1 MNLQQYRLFIN
12 EQREYF
18 QENLQPGFNG
28 TWDDSSWVESGW
40 LASRSA
46 KKIFNFS
53 VIQRMKG
60 MNNYIIDQ
68 DFQNFMKSVL
78 VLSYRKSN
86 SKASPQKLY
95 AELLVL
101 KRWYAELNE
110 QSPTK
115 YHPCC
120 LSTLVLEK
128 SFEILAQYSSK
139 PNLPDHAGTYSRL
152 QTMIN
157 FYGFTEQPLEFSQKL
172 LYASSHN
179 RTPKAKK
186 TKALLEQFELDE
198 NEINK
203 EKLIS
208 IRTFINIV
216 SLINLCETHGE
227 KISLNFLLLLIVT
240 GFRSTEAILLKTDSL
255 IKQPLINPSTNTQI
269 ELDGIKQYTLG
280 IKYHGAKGAGFRTH
294 WVEPLAANLVESI
307 FNSVLELTK
316 EYRAHLQYIRSK
328 NCTNFLPKSIDDINE
343 NFVEIDDL
351 IGTVFNIEHKTRR
364 GRAGKRETV
373 AKSLKHIKIFKEVD
387 NGQEHNKYYL
397 KSDINSYIQSI
408 ANYHSKHPIDYIFN
422 YEGKIEKI
430 AFEDLLFIHEFKSTA
445 LKQTLSS
452 KTNILPLTVEQ
463 INRFFGNTESLSVFE
478 KYSLLENE
486 TEYSKLSSHIP
497 RHNINTFL
505 ALSGLSE
512 HLQAM
517 LMGRVDIKQNQY
529 YQHLALKQQK
539 VAASILDKNDI
550 VLYSSEAPEV
560 QSPLEMIKKDG
571 IVAFSED
578 LNLESNLKMNL
589 QSFDTKKEVANYI
602 ADSFFDEYFDDIAV
616 SFNEMVQNSDKA
628 SAEALI
634 ERHAYLHPLPF
645 GACMRDVAAHGCH
658 KRLAC
663 QSGDICGNFALTNRK
678 GELETLQNKMHTL
691 SKNLKC
697 MENIITNDLAY
708 GEMLD
713 SLRKKMMYL
722 TQLQDKAVLRTTKL
736 TKITIFP
743 YGGDDQY
750 EQLPTTL
757 SELFA
762 IEQQKIDAKEI

>member
-1 MNLQQYRLFIN
+1 MNLQQYNLFIT
-12 EQREYF
+12 EQKEYF

-28 TWDDSSWVESGW
+28 AWDSTSWVESGW

-46 KKIFNFS
+46 RQTFNFS
-53 VIQRMKG
+53 CIQRMKG
-60 MNNYIIDQ
+60 INSYIIDQ

-110 QSPTK
+110 QSSTRC
-115 YHPCC
+115 HPCC
-120 LSTLVLEK
+120 LSTLVLDK

-227 KISLNFLLLLIVT
+227 KIALNLLLLLIVT

-255 IKQPLINPSTNTQI
+255 IKQPLIDPSTNTQI

-307 FNSVLELTK
+307 FKSVLELTK

-328 NCTNFLPKSIDDINE
+328 NCANFLPKSIDDINE

-351 IGTVFNIEHKTRR
+351 IGTVFSLPNKRKK
-364 GRAGKRETV
+364 RAGQRDIIINT
-373 AKSLKHIKIFKEVD
+373 LKNIPIYQKKFSQRHYLKKD
-387 NGQEHNKYYL
+387 LNSYL
-397 KSDINSYIQSI
+397 KSV
-408 ANYHSKHPIDYIFN
+408 AGYHGEFPIDHVFN
-422 YEGKIEKI
+422 YEGKTEKI
-430 AFEDLLFIHEFKSTA
+430 HFEDLLFLHEYKSLS
-445 LKQTLSS
+445 LKQNYIY
-452 KTNILPLTVEQ
+452 KANIIPLNVTQ
-463 INRFFGNTESLSVFE
+463 INSFLGQTINFSIFE
-478 KYSLLENE
+478 KYNLLENE
-486 TEYSKLSSHIP
+486 TEHSKLSSHIP

-539 VAASILDKNDI
+539 VASSILDKNDI

-560 QSPLEMIKKDG
+560 QPPIEMIKKDG

-602 ADSFFDEYFDDIAV
+602 ANSFFDEYFDDVAA
-616 SFNEMVQNSDKA
+616 SFNEMIQKSDKA

-678 GELETLQNKMHTL
+678 GELEILQNKIHTL
-691 SKNLKC
+691 SNNLKC
-697 MENIITNDLAY
+697 MENLIVNELAY
-708 GEMLD
+708 REMLD
-713 SLRKKMMYL
+713 SLRKKIMYL

-736 TKITIFP
+736 TKIAIFP
-743 YGGDDQY
+743 YCDNDQY

-762 IEQQKIDAKEI
+762 IEQQKIDAKGI